1 MTMASLLE
9 WPLVV
14 VVVVVV
20 LLAGTLADPC
30 VSLDLFNALSIPS
43 RIEDKAKFD
52 RNCPGG
58 GVMVLV
64 LLAYG
69 CILFL

>member
-14 VVVVVV
+14 VVVAVV

-30 VSLDLFNALSIPS
+30 VLLDLFNALSIPS
-43 RIEDKAKFD
+43 RIEDRAKFD
-52 RNCPGG
+52 RNCPGK
-58 GVMVLV
+58 GVTVLV
-64 LLAYG
+64 LNACG
-69 CILFL
+69 CVAFL